1 MHHNSRFRSLTSSTL
16 QLHNSFYTHQMWWDK
31 STYVSIT
38 CWQADAKKRKLRQT
52 LGMSTLVASQTGL
65 PWSRDSASANS
76 SRHAST
82 LSAIVLRYL
91 ARSAG
96 DVLLQLQKCEQ
107 HIIMPR
113 WAEPQRYM
121 LVGSCVCVCMC
132 ECMPVT
138 RVSRRLLQARHWRVQ
153 SRHNATISQ
162 TSFFSYNMIWSPWC
176 PLQEI

>member
-1 MHHNSRFRSLTSSTL
+1 MCGLWMLDIQSFLNTPHPYHVPIPFQQSIPTFSFKIASTYTYNITHSFVTHIPSHNSRFRSLTSSTL
-16 QLHNSFYTHQMWWDK
+16 QFHNSFYTHQMWWDK

-52 LGMSTLVASQTGL
+52 LGMSTFVASQTGL

-96 DVLLQLQKCEQ
+96 DVLLQLQKCE
-107 HIIMPR
+107 
-113 WAEPQRYM
+113 
-121 LVGSCVCVCMC
+121 
-132 ECMPVT
+132 
-138 RVSRRLLQARHWRVQ
+138 
-153 SRHNATISQ
+153 
-162 TSFFSYNMIWSPWC
+162 
-176 PLQEI
+176 